1 MSGVSMYAEPAE
13 YADGQVHIGAGE
25 DDHGEFRVVLIVGK
39 CGVDLTTD
47 ECRQVQWA
55 LLDAMEVSDA

>member
-1 MSGVSMYAEPAE
+1 MSVSMYAEPAE

-39 CGVDLTTD
+39 CGVELTTD